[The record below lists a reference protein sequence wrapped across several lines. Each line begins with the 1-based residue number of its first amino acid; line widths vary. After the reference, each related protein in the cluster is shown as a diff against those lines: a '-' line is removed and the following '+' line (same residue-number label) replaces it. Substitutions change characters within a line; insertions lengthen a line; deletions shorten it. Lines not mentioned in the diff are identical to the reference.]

1 MKTCLMLLILLA
13 GSIIFG
19 CTPTETW
26 GERNRRINRVVEMNW
41 REFNEDSDRLW
52 MVERNQK
59 DTLWGGH
66 VGF

>member
-1 MKTCLMLLILLA
+1 MKTCLLLLVLLVGGIVA
-13 GSIIFG
+13 G

-26 GERNRRINRVVEMNW
+26 GERNRRINRVMEMNW

-52 MVERNQK
+52 MLERNQK
-59 DTLWGGH
+59 DNPWNAS